1 MADLGEL
8 VLRLRVDSSQYTRDL
23 LRARAQAAALKD
35 IRVGLRLDNSQYTRD
50 LLKARTQAQSLKDIR
65 VGLQLDSSQY
75 TRDLLSARAQ
85 LKRSKISG
93 LISGLRASGAL
104 MLAYRESEP
113 VPVM

>member
-1 MADLGEL
+1 L
-8 VLRLRVDSSQYTRDL
+8 VY
-23 LRARAQAAALKD
+23 
-35 IRVGLRLDNSQYTRD
+35 
-50 LLKARTQAQSLKDIR
+50 SLTVANTPATYSVPEPR
-65 VGLQLDSSQY
+65 
-75 TRDLLSARAQ
+75 